1 MANAAVPTA
10 NAPPAP
16 PPPLPLAQPPLALLT
31 LPREREELASNRHKM
46 RAQIEPTHG

>member
-1 MANAAVPTA
+1 MANAAVPPA

-16 PPPLPLAQPPLALLT
+16 PPLPPAQPPLALLT